1 MCPGYSGFVPL
12 ILDGNRIRDQ
22 IKAECLPRVQRV
34 IAHAGRPPGLA
45 VVLVGNNPASQIYV
59 RGKTK
64 TASEL
69 GIYNETITPSA
80 DIPGDEL
87 CGLIQSL
94 NGRPEVDGIL
104 VQLPLPKQ
112 IDEQRVLLEVAPEKD
127 ADGFHP
133 YNAGLLATGQPG
145 LRPCT
150 PAGVIE
156 MLKRYEIPIAGK
168 HAVVVGRSNIVGKP
182 MAMLLLQENATVT
195 ICHSRTHDL
204 PAICRCADIL
214 VAAIG
219 RAAMI
224 TADYIKTGAVVVDVG
239 MNTVTNREEAMRVF
253 DASRLEAFDKRGSL
267 LVGDVHPGDMAR
279 VASAYTPVPGGVGP
293 LTIAMLMRN
302 TIEAAERRTGVA

>member
-1 MCPGYSGFVPL
+1 MPQ
-12 ILDGNRIRDQ
+12 ILDGNRVRDQ
-22 IKAECLPRVQRV
+22 IKAECHPRVELLLAQT
-34 IAHAGRPPGLA
+34 GRPPGLA
-45 VVLVGNNPASQIYV
+45 VVLVGDNPASQVYV

-64 TASEL
+64 TAAEL
-69 GIYNETITPSA
+69 RIYTETITPSA
-80 DIPGDEL
+80 DISTAEL
-87 CGLIQSL
+87 CELIRSL
-94 NGRPEVDGIL
+94 NNRPEIDGIL

-112 IDEQRVLLEVAPEKD
+112 IDEHKVLLEVAPEKD

-156 MLKRYEIPIAGK
+156 MLRRYEIPIAGK
-168 HAVVVGRSNIVGKP
+168 NAVVVGRSNIVGKP

-204 PAICRCADIL
+204 PAVCRTADIL

-224 TADYIKTGAVVVDVG
+224 TADYIKPGAVVIDVG
-239 MNTVTNREEAMRVF
+239 MNTVRMRAEAERIF
-253 DASRLEAFDKRGSL
+253 DPTRLEAFDKRGSL

-279 VASAYTPVPGGVGP
+279 IASAYTPVPGGVGP
-293 LTIAMLMRN
+293 LTIALLMRN
-302 TIEAAERRTGVA
+302 TIEAAERRTGV